1 MNKYKKFWKF
11 FKETQ
16 NVLYGI
22 EGFPN
27 YLSSGILDNIQAHLM
42 NIDPYLTFEISSR
55 IGFEKRIF
63 IITANGFKPCFRIIE
78 ELVKSAPKNLIWN
91 IIAFSQKNP
100 LPFPITFGTDLEL
113 STDDLFFEVLN
124 KNNRFLNISI
134 YFNGQEEIEEFK
146 RKEIRHMFLNYLLG
160 EVDFANYIGSIN
172 ESILKKKDYLSA
184 YEFLSIV
191 ESFKNTIL

>member
-55 IGFEKRIF
+55 IGFEKRNF
-63 IITANGFKPCFRIIE
+63 I
-78 ELVKSAPKNLIWN
+78 
-91 IIAFSQKNP
+91 
-100 LPFPITFGTDLEL
+100 
-113 STDDLFFEVLN
+113 
-124 KNNRFLNISI
+124 NNF
-134 YFNGQEEIEEFK
+134 
-146 RKEIRHMFLNYLLG
+146 
-160 EVDFANYIGSIN
+160 
-172 ESILKKKDYLSA
+172 
-184 YEFLSIV
+184 
-191 ESFKNTIL
+191 